1 MNVTQRDTDYGW
13 ACLTFNLVETGG
25 AWRGLASGQRRER
38 GRRPKTREAQI
49 HIVFHMFNFD
59 ENFPDKEVTN

>member
-1 MNVTQRDTDYGW
+1 MLPKETPTTVGLVQ
-13 ACLTFNLVETGG
+13 LTFNLVDTGG

-38 GRRPKTREAQI
+38 GRRQKTREAQI